1 ASAPDPRA
9 AATTAI
15 AVRTRRAPV
24 IDGHND
30 DATWQGATKIAAF
43 RQFSPHVDSEPSFK
57 TEFQVAYDE
66 RNLYVFLRMYDPH
79 PDSIMHALSRR
90 DVRGPSDQIKI
101 IIDSYGDKR
110 SGYEF
115 AVNPDGV
122 KRDYAISN
130 DSQEDESWNG

>member
-1 ASAPDPRA
+1 MLLTALMAGVLLAGMPPQHATSSAVLASAPDPRA

-79 PDSIMHALSRR
+79 P
-90 DVRGPSDQIKI
+90 
-101 IIDSYGDKR
+101 
-110 SGYEF
+110 
-115 AVNPDGV
+115 
-122 KRDYAISN
+122 
-130 DSQEDESWNG
+130 